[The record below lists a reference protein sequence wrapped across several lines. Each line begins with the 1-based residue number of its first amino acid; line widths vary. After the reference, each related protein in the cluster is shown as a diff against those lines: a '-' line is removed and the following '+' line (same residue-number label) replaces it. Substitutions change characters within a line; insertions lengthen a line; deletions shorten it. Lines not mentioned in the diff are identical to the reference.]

1 MTKYFILMIL
11 LLLLLF
17 SSSSFS
23 SSSSSPPLL
32 KKQELKIFSYHCPE
46 RFLLSQSQHSVHHP
60 LLCSWKNSAVFHSII
75 RQGTFFASTRSLLV
89 SASFPALF
97 TSKVTELHFDQYI
110 VIKD

>member
-32 KKQELKIFSYHCPE
+32 KEQELKIFSYHCPE
-46 RFLLSQSQHSVHHP
+46 RFSCLRVSILFIILSYVPGKIVLFSTQLSDKEHFLPLQGPSLFQPHFLLSLP
-60 LLCSWKNSAVFHSII
+60 A
-75 RQGTFFASTRSLLV
+75 RSLNYTLINT
-89 SASFPALF
+89 L
-97 TSKVTELHFDQYI
+97 
-110 VIKD
+110 